1 MYCISKG
8 ERISAG
14 QRSSLP
20 LATSP
25 SWGQGDD
32 HGSGGIGGGG
42 GSSGGGLVAEEEVSI
57 IFAVSLGG
65 PRR

>member
-1 MYCISKG
+1 MYHISKG

-25 SWGQGDD
+25 RWGQGDD
-32 HGSGGIGGGG
+32 HGSDGIGGGG
-42 GSSGGGLVAEEEVSI
+42 GSSGGGPVAEEEGRL
-57 IFAVSLGG
+57 IFAVSLRG